1 MASPLF
7 IGINFSSRVGGRHI
21 SIVLQMITLNFII
34 NRRCLQMNAPPPPT
48 LNMPDEGGEGK
59 RAAPSHWK
67 CTCLRNKNCLH
78 TQRV

>member
-34 NRRCLQMNAPPPPT
+34 NCRCLQMNAPPN
-48 LNMPDEGGEGK
+48 LK
-59 RAAPSHWK
+59 
-67 CTCLRNKNCLH
+67 H
-78 TQRV
+78 TRRMGRRKKSCPLALEVHVPQK